1 MKIQEK
7 MRRDWDRRADADPYY
22 WVAATQEADL
32 ESYHASAERDSELDG
47 PLPDDTLELVRELL
61 ERRPWPA

>member
-7 MRRDWDRRADADPYY
+7 MKRDWDRRAEADPYY

-32 ESYHASAERDSELDG
+32 ESYHASAEKDCSQLSKLR
-47 PLPDDTLELVRELL
+47 REVMS
-61 ERRPWPA
+61 